1 MATRPNIDGDSFID
15 DDIIDLSETEIVEEG
30 RSAHFRSDTFPGEN
44 GIDFGGLD
52 DLLAEESA
60 PAAGP
65 GTARPGLSHPSSS
78 MPPASDTDL
87 DYLDDMLTSLQ
98 APPSPEASS
107 LDVLLGDIHLD
118 IPEMPAPSARPAP
131 SAPAPARENVSPSF
145 EVPGLGAD
153 LFDAPSEAPHDA
165 PRDPFDFSTGEL
177 DFSLPDPG
185 IGDALSGA
193 LADDSLPGN
202 PESATP
208 SDPER
213 QIPGKSATAKEVT
226 VTDLEIISA
235 RLDVLEG
242 LAAGAEGP
250 ALDPAQVLA
259 ALPENPGEL
268 PFTAALRT
276 DILGEAGRLAEE
288 KIQAGSVAPQVEEL
302 RRALDALSARLEVL
316 ENRPEA
322 PTRVEAEQILAALPE
337 NPGELPFVA
346 ALRADILG
354 EADRLAEEKIQA
366 GSSAPQWEELRQA
379 LDTLLVRFEL
389 LEGRPVEPG
398 RVTTEQILAA
408 LPENPGE
415 LPFTAALRAEFF
427 GEMDEYVSVSTGNID
442 DLQQAV
448 DALQDRV
455 ATLNESQARL
465 AATPM
470 HAAPI
475 QELGAE
481 LAALRETLQQ
491 QENTLSSLREALAA
505 KDAEIATLRASEELL
520 RRNLDESDRV
530 RAESLNALRTDLETF
545 VQEQVP
551 EAAAKIIR
559 EEIQGLLRD
568 MDS

>member
-65 GTARPGLSHPSSS
+65 GTARSGLSHPSSS
-78 MPPASDTDL
+78 MPSASDTDL

-131 SAPAPARENVSPSF
+131 SAPAPARENASPSF

-153 LFDAPSEAPHDA
+153 LFDAPSEAPHDT

-208 SDPER
+208 PAPER

-259 ALPENPGEL
+259 VLPENPGEL
-268 PFTAALRT
+268 PFVAALRA
-276 DILGEAGRLAEE
+276 DILGEADRLAEE
-288 KIQAGSVAPQVEEL
+288 KIQVGSVAPQVEEL

-322 PTRVEAEQILAALPE
+322 PTRVEA
-337 NPGELPFVA
+337 
-346 ALRADILG
+346 
-354 EADRLAEEKIQA
+354 
-366 GSSAPQWEELRQA
+366 
-379 LDTLLVRFEL
+379 
-389 LEGRPVEPG
+389 
-398 RVTTEQILAA
+398 EQILAA

-491 QENTLSSLREALAA
+491 QENTLSSLWEALAA